1 MNILLIAATSAEIAP
16 LTEYL
21 PKNWTTSQEG
31 TFVKADIRLSLL
43 ITGVGMVSTAYH
55 LTKALSNHT
64 YDLVLLL
71 GIGGSFDRNIPLG
84 DVVFVTTERY
94 GDMGSED
101 HYNFLDV
108 FELGLEQLHQ
118 PPFSGGILPNAL
130 QNLPVPIGLPE
141 VAGISINTVA
151 GTSFTADARENKY
164 GPQVES
170 MEGAAFHYVCL
181 LESLPFAQVRAISNY
196 VEARDKSKWQI
207 PDAVQSLNQWAISFL
222 EGLPSS

>member
-21 PKNWTTSQEG
+21 PKNWTTRQEG

-170 MEGAAFHYVCL
+170 MEGAAFFYACNQTNIPCIQL
-181 LESLPFAQVRAISNY
+181 RAISNY
-196 VEARDKSKWQI
+196 IERRNKANWNI
-207 PDAVQSLNQWAISFL
+207 ELAIENLNNTLITLLTSL
-222 EGLPSS
+222 P

>member
-118 PPFSGGILPNAL
+118 PRSQA
-130 QNLPVPIGLPE
+130 
-141 VAGISINTVA
+141 AYSRMHYK
-151 GTSFTADARENKY
+151 TSRFLSDC
-164 GPQVES
+164 P
-170 MEGAAFHYVCL
+170 
-181 LESLPFAQVRAISNY
+181 
-196 VEARDKSKWQI
+196 KWLGYRLT
-207 PDAVQSLNQWAISFL
+207 P
-222 EGLPSS
+222 